1 MLHITES
8 VEIPLNEIEIDAV
21 RAQGAGGQNVNK
33 TSTAVQLHFDIN
45 ASSLPDQLKER
56 LLTMRDRRITKDGVI
71 VIKAQQH
78 RTQEKNRAAAL
89 ERLQEMIQRVTTV
102 PKTRRSTKVP
112 GASNR
117 RRLEDKKRRGEL
129 KKARRDIPY

>member
-8 VEIPLNEIEIDAV
+8 VEIPLSEIEIDAV
-21 RAQGAGGQNVNK
+21 RSQGAGGQNVNK
-33 TSTAVQLHFDIN
+33 TSTAVQLRFDVN
-45 ASSLPDQLKER
+45 ASSLPTQIKER
-56 LLTMRDRRITKDGVI
+56 LLTMRDRRITKEGVI

-78 RTQEKNRAAAL
+78 RTQEKNRADAL

-129 KKARRDIPY
+129 KKTRRDIPY

>member
-71 VIKAQQH
+71 VIKALQH